1 MNEYAHIIYQK
12 TVRILIVACGLL
24 FAVFSFVYLYVFQR
38 DVLEALHFSLAQG
51 KTHFAPMASAVVITL
66 ILILLRWG
74 INSLLGLK
82 GKIRSLSYLPSFI
95 ILWAL
100 TDIGHDVYLSS
111 SVSPW
116 HWLLPLLILLF
127 VLPAFWL
134 RKIFRT
140 ELNVEGSLIGL
151 VNSNIGI
158 LLGMCLLT
166 VFIGNT
172 NRSFH
177 HELAVEHDLLTH
189 DYEKAQKVG
198 YRSLEA
204 TRTLTALRALAL
216 SHAGNMGDKL
226 FEYPQYYHSEGLFFD
241 NDSLNVLR
249 YTNDSIYKHL
259 GNRPYNGED
268 HLSYLQRICY
278 KESGK
283 FTALDYYLSA
293 LLLEKDIDGFAA
305 AMKDLY
311 EPATD
316 TLPRY
321 YREALTIYAD
331 RYRTDSLATRTD
343 SLTMS
348 RYHDYKER
356 KKQFTSS
363 TEERNRMRR
372 EYGDTY
378 WWYFDYQ
385 H

>member
-12 TVRILIVACGLL
+12 TARILTVGCGLL
-24 FAVFSFVYLYVFQR
+24 FAIFSFVYLYVFQR
-38 DVLEALHFSLAQG
+38 DSLEALHYSLAQG
-51 KTHFAPMASAVVITL
+51 RTHFAPMASALVITL

-82 GKIRSLSYLPSFI
+82 GKVRTLSYLPSFF

-100 TDIGHDVYLSS
+100 TDISHDVYLSS

-134 RKIFRT
+134 RKIFRA

-151 VNSNIGI
+151 VNSNVGI
-158 LLGMCLLT
+158 LFLLCLLT

-177 HELAVEHDLLTH
+177 HELSAEHALLTRN
-189 DYEKAQKVG
+189 YNQAVKVG

-216 SHAGNMGDKL
+216 SHTGQMGDKL

-241 NDSLNVLR
+241 DDSLSVLR
-249 YTNDSIYKHL
+249 YTNDSVYQHL
-259 GNRPYNGED
+259 GSRPYNGED
-268 HLSYLQRICY
+268 HLSFLRRICY

-293 LLLEKDIDGFAA
+293 LLLEKDVNEFAA
-305 AMKDLY
+305 TLKDLY
-311 EPATD
+311 EPAD

-321 YREALTIYAD
+321 YKEALAIYAD
-331 RYRTDSLATRTD
+331 RYQTDDLAGKVDSLLITR
-343 SLTMS
+343 
-348 RYHDYKER
+348 YQDYKEK
-356 KKQFTSS
+356 KKQFTSP